1 MPTYIGLYNYTEQ
14 GIRNVKDSPARLDA
28 AKQLVAGLGGEM
40 KAFYLTMGVYDIV
53 TVIEAPDD
61 ETAAKATLA
70 LTSGGNVKGNTLK
83 AFPEADFR
91 NIIAGLP

>member
-1 MPTYIGLYNYTEQ
+1 MPTYIGLYNYTDQ

-28 AKQLVAGLGGEM
+28 AKQLIASLGGEI

-53 TVIEAPDD
+53 TIIEAPDD
-61 ETAAKATLA
+61 ETAAKGTLA
-70 LTSGGNVKGNTLK
+70 LTSGGSIRGNTLK